1 MIIIIYVLHYWHYCQ
16 YTYLHNPLL
25 IETNMLVCLHK
36 YEKHVHREHNY
47 NNSLCTTHTHT
58 HTLVQHT
65 HKHTQNQPAPQQF
78 SVTYAGQR
86 PPNQFVLSFLA
97 LCLCAW
103 CWPALVFAI
112 LGIVYSIQV
121 TTQCVSLSYSPQN
134 IVVCALK

>member
-1 MIIIIYVLHYWHYCQ
+1 MYCTIGTIVSIHTYTIHYSLSWCAYTNMKNMCTESIIIITLYAQ
-16 YTYLHNPLL
+16 
-25 IETNMLVCLHK
+25 
-36 YEKHVHREHNY
+36 
-47 NNSLCTTHTHT
+47 HTHT

-134 IVVCALK
+134 IVFFFALK